1 MDFKSKKQTRNL
13 EEVFDF
19 LGVSLERDMINF
31 SFITL
36 EGNTLYFI
44 IYTTIVDLD
53 DLEFFYTEI
62 RKAKS
67 FCAKD
72 VTEEILMGRYPKDFF
87 WDVIEEKSKNVID
100 SESKIEFYT
109 SILEE
114 NSYIH
119 FVNKKIENRGFNSLL
134 LSIENLF
141 RRFLI

>member
-72 VTEEILMGRYPKDFF
+72 VTEEI
-87 WDVIEEKSKNVID
+87 
-100 SESKIEFYT
+100 
-109 SILEE
+109 
-114 NSYIH
+114 
-119 FVNKKIENRGFNSLL
+119 
-134 LSIENLF
+134 
-141 RRFLI
+141 

>member
-1 MDFKSKKQTRNL
+1 VDFKSKKQTRNL

-62 RKAKS
+62 RKAKR
-67 FCAKD
+67 FCVKD
-72 VTEEILMGRYPKDFF
+72 ATEEILMGRYPKDFF

-114 NSYIH
+114 NSHIH

-134 LSIENLF
+134 LSELKIYLGDS
-141 RRFLI
+141 